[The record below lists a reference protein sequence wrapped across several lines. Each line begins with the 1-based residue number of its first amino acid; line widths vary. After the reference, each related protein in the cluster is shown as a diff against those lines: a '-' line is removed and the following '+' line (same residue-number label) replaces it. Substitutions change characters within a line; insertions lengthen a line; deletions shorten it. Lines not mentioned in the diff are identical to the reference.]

1 MSATPDPRELLGP
14 SDDRLRD
21 FSTEQWWFAELD
33 QMTQNGTDDQKRAFA
48 VVRNLMATIRVV
60 LDGVPPVG
68 DSSQDPSGS
77 SSNRIPQ
84 LIERNR
90 ELTAENARLKG
101 ENLKLEH
108 LCDATYVASGADAYN
123 HACDEMKR
131 WQKKRLDAGKEVGTT
146 NSLCDGIAWLYGY
159 IDELESRRVTLSPI
173 DLDKVTCRCQT
184 PGNVVGAECPVCSN
198 SRKSIA
204 YTLSRNL
211 IVVRRA
217 RGFNLRDLAKQ
228 VGTSYVTISR
238 FERGLIPAG
247 ILVLA
252 RLSTALGVNLSDLL
266 GLPTGLQ
273 SDLTVE
279 QLNKTIDSLT
289 EEVRQIREVVADQ
302 AVKIHMQAAKA
313 QSVEKDLRVF
323 AWLVSSRAR
332 LAPSGAPD
340 LYRVHWV
347 DQDGQHRSTVSSYAN
362 PMDAVLEAFERAT
375 Q

>member
-1 MSATPDPRELLGP
+1 MSTNCDPRELPGP
-14 SDDRLRD
+14 SGDRLCD

-33 QMTQNGTDDQKRAFA
+33 QMTQGGTDDQKRALA
-48 VVRNLMATIRVV
+48 VVRNLLATVRVV
-60 LDGVPPVG
+60 LDGVPNDGNPL
-68 DSSQDPSGS
+68 QDPSDPQ
-77 SSNRIPQ
+77 SNRIQQPV
-84 LIERNR
+84 ERN
-90 ELTAENARLKG
+90 
-101 ENLKLEH
+101 
-108 LCDATYVASGADAYN
+108 
-123 HACDEMKR
+123 
-131 WQKKRLDAGKEVGTT
+131 Q
-146 NSLCDGIAWLYGY
+146 
-159 IDELESRRVTLSPI
+159 ELESRRVTLSPI
-173 DLDKVTCRCQT
+173 DLDKVVCRCQT

-198 SRKSIA
+198 PRKSIA

-247 ILVLA
+247 VLVLA

-273 SDLTVE
+273 SDLTVA

-289 EEVRQIREVVADQ
+289 EDVRRIREVVADQ
-302 AVKIHMQAAKA
+302 AVKIHTQAAKA